1 MKKLS
6 RLAVMLALVLA
17 LTACS
22 GGADTPSPDEQTE
35 GQHPVTDAAE
45 LEGQWTSPSGNIL
58 SFSADQGRYTY
69 QTFSGDHAG
78 TVESTVCNLIVFG
91 LFINI
96 LSSVNE
102 HTNNTTDHDS
112 SVEVDWK
119 VKTNSKWHNRNS

>member
-69 QTFSGDHAG
+69 QTFSGDH
-78 TVESTVCNLIVFG
+78 TSTVQCTICNLIVLCF
-91 LFINI
+91 LINF
-96 LSSVNE
+96 LSAIHK
-102 HTNNTTDHDS
+102 HTNNTTDHDGC
-112 SVEVDWK
+112 VQIDWK
-119 VKTNSKWHNRNS
+119 IKTDCKRHYRNS

>member
-69 QTFSGDHAG
+69 QTFTGRTGQGPDRK
-78 TVESTVCNLIVFG
+78 
-91 LFINI
+91 
-96 LSSVNE
+96 SV
-102 HTNNTTDHDS
+102 
-112 SVEVDWK
+112 V
-119 VKTNSKWHNRNS
+119 